1 LLVPLIAALLGLLN
15 AFRMMRVPDP
25 KPSGS
30 VEGMAFG

>member
-1 LLVPLIAALLGLLN
+1 LFVSQ
-15 AFRMMRVPDP
+15 RMRRQPDP